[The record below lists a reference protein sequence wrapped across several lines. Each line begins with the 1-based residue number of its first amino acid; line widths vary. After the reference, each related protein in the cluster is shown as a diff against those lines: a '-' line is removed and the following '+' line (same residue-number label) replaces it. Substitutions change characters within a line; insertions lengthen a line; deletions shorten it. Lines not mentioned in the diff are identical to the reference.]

1 MHRHAMAS
9 SSSSSLNHLL
19 FLLLLLTI
27 SFSLYNPR
35 SSSAA
40 AAIVD
45 DSNLKHLHARASRKD
60 SFLLSTHKDSLRVQ
74 SLFSRIISTAATTT
88 TKTKTKRISTDPPPD
103 YLQAAGKKQ
112 QQQVIATLE
121 SGVSLGSGEYL
132 MDVFIGTPPRHFSLI
147 LDTGSDLNWLQCAP
161 CRDCFPQRGP
171 LYDPNLSSTYRNLTC
186 RDHSCALVSPPP
198 PDDDDTSPSPCGRD
212 DDHDRTCQYFY
223 WYGDQ
228 SNTTGDLAAEA
239 FTVNLTAGN
248 SHLQVDGVVF
258 GCGHWNRGLFRGAA
272 GLLGLGRGPLSFAS
286 QLRSLYGHHTFSYCL
301 VDRNSDLLVTSKLV
315 FGGEDDVVRPDIMNY
330 TSFAAAGKDNHPAD
344 TFYYVRVKG
353 VRVGGE
359 PLPVP
364 PESWELAEDGTG
376 GTIID
381 SGTTLTYF
389 VRPAYRAIREAFA
402 RKVTYPLVEDFPV
415 LNPCYNVSGVAGEEV
430 EMPGFGLEFADG
442 AVWDFPAENYFIRLE
457 PEAIMCLAFLETPR
471 SSLSIIGNYQQQNF
485 RILYD
490 NKRSRLGFAP
500 TKCSEV

>member
-1 MHRHAMAS
+1 
-9 SSSSSLNHLL
+9 
-19 FLLLLLTI
+19 
-27 SFSLYNPR
+27 
-35 SSSAA
+35 
-40 AAIVD
+40 
-45 DSNLKHLHARASRKD
+45 
-60 SFLLSTHKDSLRVQ
+60 
-74 SLFSRIISTAATTT
+74 
-88 TKTKTKRISTDPPPD
+88 
-103 YLQAAGKKQ
+103 
-112 QQQVIATLE
+112 
-121 SGVSLGSGEYL
+121 
-132 MDVFIGTPPRHFSLI
+132 MDVFIGTPPGTSPSSSTPAATS
-147 LDTGSDLNWLQCAP
+147 TGSSAP
-161 CRDCFPQRGP
+161 LPRLLPPART

-198 PDDDDTSPSPCGRD
+198 PDTTTHPIPMRPRRRPRPHLPILLLVRRPVQHHRRPRGRGL
-212 DDHDRTCQYFY
+212 HRQPHRRQF
-223 WYGDQ
+223 
-228 SNTTGDLAAEA
+228 AP
-239 FTVNLTAGN
+239 AGRR
-248 SHLQVDGVVF
+248 VVF
-258 GCGHWNRGLFRGAA
+258 GRPLEPRPVRGGRR
-272 GLLGLGRGPLSFAS
+272 LLGLGGARCRSPRSCAPSTATTLLLLLTAS
-286 QLRSLYGHHTFSYCL
+286 STGTATPPRDQQARLRRRRRRRPSRHELH
-301 VDRNSDLLVTSKLV
+301 LL
-315 FGGEDDVVRPDIMNY
+315 RRRR
-330 TSFAAAGKDNHPAD
+330 KDNHPGH
-344 TFYYVRVKG
+344 TFYVRVKG

-430 EMPGFGLEFADG
+430 VMPGFGLEFADG

-490 NKRSRLGFAP
+490 NKRSRGVRPDQVLRSLRAAMLPVCGPALRHVSRLHWQVNGPLNIEETNGVRHATDGQP
-500 TKCSEV
+500 TLRQVSFFQKFNVC